1 MVCIVDTMLM
11 NEAAK
16 QWKKTEALR
25 EEILI
30 YMTQGCGLAYDEAVR
45 SYKRLKSDNDIFV
58 EFVSAVRNGEYPP
71 MAMLEVAGYT
81 AKTLA
86 DEFGFNMLQAYGG
99 ILSLKEDKAYL
110 EKYKKKA

>member
-1 MVCIVDTMLM
+1 
-11 NEAAK
+11 
-16 QWKKTEALR
+16 
-25 EEILI
+25 
-30 YMTQGCGLAYDEAVR
+30 
-45 SYKRLKSDNDIFV
+45 
-58 EFVSAVRNGEYPP
+58 

-86 DEFGFNMLQAYGG
+86 DEFGFNMLQAYDG